1 MRNKKLI
8 RMTEGDLRNMVRNAV
23 NRILETKADLNEDV
37 LGDHFRENDDDVMNN
52 YEPFKH
58 DASDEVHMD
67 GYGDH
72 DWSTVG
78 EEGFDETEYDPDAF
92 IDYDAHDPSDNE
104 LYHQ

>member
-1 MRNKKLI
+1 
-8 RMTEGDLRNMVRNAV
+8 
-23 NRILETKADLNEDV
+23 
-37 LGDHFRENDDDVMNN
+37 
-52 YEPFKH
+52 
-58 DASDEVHMD
+58 MD